1 MILYAFTTT
10 GNTVVIN
17 TNVAQADEPLPE
29 LPEQAQYLSHKNECF
44 DWGTYG
50 WVLQMLTPAQLAAY
64 KHFVFLNS
72 SIRGPF
78 VPAYWPVRILPP
90 PPPPPPTSPNPAE
103 PPLRGLG
110 RLRSIYASRHDCN
123 ASRRR
128 FFFLYLLA
136 GELLLAFRLA
146 CYMSAYPKS
155 CFKQYL
161 A

>member
-50 WVLQMLTPAQLAAY
+50 WVLQMLIPAQLAAY

-78 VPAYWPVRILPP
+78 VPAYWPVRLPLP
-90 PPPPPPTSPNPAE
+90 LPLPTPPTLLNPS
-103 PPLRGLG
+103 LKGLG
-110 RLRSIYASRHDCN
+110 CLRSIQGLPSIMA
-123 ASRRR
+123 
-128 FFFLYLLA
+128 
-136 GELLLAFRLA
+136 
-146 CYMSAYPKS
+146 
-155 CFKQYL
+155 
-161 A
+161 